1 MRIKKTIKTNK
12 LDFDYFVNINKD
24 GLFTTYLPNN
34 IVEKLESYGISVNR
48 GRGNKSGYFQTNSMQ
63 ELVKSVTEIMLKF
76 SEKKLISTKIVLRY
90 EITTRCS
97 YCKAD
102 NGEIVPNGYWETKIN
117 NNENYHWQNGS
128 VAMDSLNTNP
138 FGFLVFVQPRQKKT
152 WKYPDG
158 ETFEEYTSIDKK
170 DIKESSTLDWL
181 NSICSIE
188 PYDKDKVKDIDYS
201 EKVGL
206 FFKNMLMYI
215 FNLNE
220 KLKRAFGKDLKL
232 NVQNIKMIEEAK

>member
-12 LDFDYFVNINKD
+12 LDFDYFININKD

-48 GRGNKSGYFQTNSMQ
+48 GRGNKNGYFQTNSMQ
-63 ELVKSVTEIMLKF
+63 ELVKSVTEIILKF
-76 SEKKLISTKIVLRY
+76 SEKKLISTKIILRY

-97 YCKAD
+97 YCKTD
-102 NGEIVPNGYWETKIN
+102 NGEIVPNGFWERKIN
-117 NNENYHWQNGS
+117 NNDDYHWQNGS
-128 VAMDSLNTNP
+128 VAMDSLHRSP
-138 FGFLVFVQPRQKKT
+138 FGFLVFVQPKQKKT
-152 WKYPDG
+152 WRYPDG
-158 ETFEEYTSIDKK
+158 EIFEEYTPIDRK
-170 DIKESSTLDWL
+170 DIKENSTLDWL

-188 PYDKDKVKDIDYS
+188 PYDKYKIKDIDYS
-201 EKVGL
+201 EKAGL